1 MKKCPI
7 CDLNWC
13 QDNEEMCSVC
23 YADRN
28 RKGGYSMGTGGSIY
42 DDALSIH
49 IIREMAV
56 VRGVTGYK
64 TFDKS
69 GRYIGIT
76 FEANI
81 PGTARYQCA
90 EICFLPEYE
99 DEFGQW
105 RVVKTDGVRIKFA
118 ILERILDNDGE
129 YSCVTDPRTR
139 K

>member
-23 YADRN
+23 YAERH
-28 RKGGYSMGTGGSIY
+28 RKGGYAMGVGGSVY
-42 DDALSIH
+42 DDALFIR
-49 IIREMAV
+49 IIKETDT

-76 FEANI
+76 FESNI

-90 EICFLPEYE
+90 ENMLSSGI
-99 DEFGQW
+99 
-105 RVVKTDGVRIKFA
+105 
-118 ILERILDNDGE
+118 
-129 YSCVTDPRTR
+129 
-139 K
+139 